1 MTPKEKRNALL
12 AEKLVGNLKQRHYE
26 AFFCPTA
33 QEAVEK
39 ITSMIPEGSSVTWGG
54 SMTIRDMG
62 LTKALHNKEGLDIW
76 DRDLAPSREEAQEIY
91 RRAFYA
97 DYYLSSVN
105 AMSEDGEIVNIDGN
119 GNRVAAITFG
129 PKHVILVVGINKVT
143 QNLDAAISRARS
155 LAAPVN
161 MMRFADLNTP
171 CKNDGMCHDCKSPDS
186 ICNYIQ
192 IMRNSHPVGR
202 HIVVI
207 VGEELGY

>member
-26 AFFCPTA
+26 AFFCHTA

-39 ITSMIPEGSSVTWGG
+39 ITGMIPEGSSVTWGG

-62 LTKALHNKEGLDIW
+62 LTRALHNKEGLDIW
-76 DRDLAPSREEAQEIY
+76 DRDLAPDREEAQEIY

-129 PKHVILVVGINKVT
+129 PKHVILVVGINKVA
-143 QNLDAAISRARS
+143 QNLEAAISRARS

-171 CKNDGMCHDCKSPDS
+171 CKHDGTCHDCKSPDS

-192 IMRNSHPVGR
+192 IMRNSHPTGR

>member
-39 ITSMIPEGSSVTWGG
+39 ITGMIPEGSSVTWGG

-76 DRDLAPSREEAQEIY
+76 DRDLALSREEAQEIY

-105 AMSEDGEIVNIDGN
+105 AISEDGEIVNIDGN

-129 PKHVILVVGINKVT
+129 PKRVILVVGINKVA
-143 QNLDAAISRARS
+143 QNLDTAISRARS

-171 CKNDGMCHDCKSPDS
+171 CKHDGMCHDCKSPDS

>member
-26 AFFCPTA
+26 AFFCHTA

-39 ITSMIPEGSSVTWGG
+39 ITGMIPEGSSVTWGG

-62 LTKALHNKEGLDIW
+62 LTRALHNKEGLDIW
-76 DRDLAPSREEAQEIY
+76 DRDLAPDREAAQEIY
-91 RRAFYA
+91 RHAFYA

-129 PKHVILVVGINKVT
+129 PKHVILVVGINKVA
-143 QNLDAAISRARS
+143 QNLEAAISRARS

-171 CKNDGMCHDCKSPDS
+171 CKHDGTCHDCKSPDS

-192 IMRNSHPVGR
+192 IMRNSHPTGR

>member
-1 MTPKEKRNALL
+1 ML

-39 ITSMIPEGSSVTWGG
+39 ITGMIPEGSSVTWGG

-62 LTKALHNKEGLDIW
+62 LTKALHNKDGLDIW

-129 PKHVILVVGINKVT
+129 PKRVILVVGINKVA

>member
-12 AEKLVGNLKQRHYE
+12 AEKLVGNLKQRHYD
-26 AFFCPTA
+26 AFYCHTA

-39 ITSMIPEGSSVTWGG
+39 ITGMIPEGSSVTWGG

-62 LTKALHNKEGLDIW
+62 LTRALHNKERLDIW
-76 DRDLAPSREEAQEIY
+76 DRDLAPDRETAQEIY

-129 PKHVILVVGINKVT
+129 PKHVILVVGINKVA
-143 QNLDAAISRARS
+143 QNLEAAISRARS

-171 CKNDGMCHDCKSPDS
+171 CKHDGTCHDCKSPDS

-192 IMRNSHPVGR
+192 IMRNSHPTGR

>member
-39 ITSMIPEGSSVTWGG
+39 ITGMIPEGSSVTWGG

-76 DRDLAPSREEAQEIY
+76 DRDLASSREEAQEIY

-105 AMSEDGEIVNIDGN
+105 AISEDGEIVNIDGN

-129 PKHVILVVGINKVT
+129 PKRVILVVGINKVA
-143 QNLDAAISRARS
+143 QNLDTAISRARS

>member
-1 MTPKEKRNALL
+1 ML

-26 AFFCPTA
+26 AFFCHTA

-39 ITSMIPEGSSVTWGG
+39 ITGMIPEGSSVTWGG

-62 LTKALHNKEGLDIW
+62 LTRALHNKEGLDIW
-76 DRDLAPSREEAQEIY
+76 DRDLAPDREAAQEIY
-91 RRAFYA
+91 RRTFDA

-129 PKHVILVVGINKVT
+129 PKHVILVVGINKVA
-143 QNLDAAISRARS
+143 QNLEAAISRARS

-171 CKNDGMCHDCKSPDS
+171 CKHDGTCHDCKSPDS

-192 IMRNSHPVGR
+192 IMRNSHPTGR

>member
-1 MTPKEKRNALL
+1 ML